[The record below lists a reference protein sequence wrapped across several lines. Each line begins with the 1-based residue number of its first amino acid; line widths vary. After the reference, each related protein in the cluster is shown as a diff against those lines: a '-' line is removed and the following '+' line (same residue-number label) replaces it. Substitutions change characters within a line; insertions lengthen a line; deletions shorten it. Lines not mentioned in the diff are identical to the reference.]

1 MKLRLILLLATL
13 CLLAAAASAQNIKT
27 LGYNLSN
34 NQVVFGPTNTN
45 AQLTFSNPI
54 AFSAPTVATATRSNL
69 GLVGTGSN
77 SVIGGGVGN
86 TATGTNAAVVGGIS
100 NSATFVNAFAGGG
113 SNNLASGSRSFVGSG
128 AGNQATA
135 INSVVVG
142 GRQNVS
148 SGVAS
153 FVGGGEANVA
163 SGSVAC
169 VTVGGIENTNTADYG
184 TIIGGYLAEVTADY
198 GVALGGSRNKARGE
212 FSMAGGRRANATN
225 NGAFVWADNENVE
238 FYSTN
243 NDSFNIRARGG
254 LSMDLGTNGIIFRT
268 NASAAATRTNLGL
281 GGGLITNVVA
291 GTNTLVFSNGIL
303 TGVNP

>member
-1 MKLRLILLLATL
+1 
-13 CLLAAAASAQNIKT
+13 
-27 LGYNLSN
+27 
-34 NQVVFGPTNTN
+34 
-45 AQLTFSNPI
+45 
-54 AFSAPTVATATRSNL
+54 
-69 GLVGTGSN
+69 
-77 SVIGGGVGN
+77 
-86 TATGTNAAVVGGIS
+86 
-100 NSATFVNAFAGGG
+100 
-113 SNNLASGSRSFVGSG
+113 
-128 AGNQATA
+128 
-135 INSVVVG
+135 VVVG

-148 SGVAS
+148 SGIAS

-268 NASAAATRTNLGL
+268 NASAAATRTNLSLGL
-281 GGGLITNVVA
+281 PALTNTSNVTAMRALAGSTNTNEPFSGSISVV
-291 GTNTLVFSNGIL
+291 GTNNTNTLVFSNGIL
-303 TGVNP
+303 LSQ